1 MTRLL
6 VVMGSGETTPT
17 MIKPHRQFFASLP
30 GDARAALL
38 DTPYGFQLNADEISA
53 RAVGYFAQSVGR
65 AVDVIS
71 WRRAPA
77 PGLERERALTALRGA
92 SWIFAGPGSP
102 TYALRQWRDTELP
115 TLLAQAEVLVFASA
129 AALTLGSHTIP
140 VYEIYKAGADP
151 QWTPG
156 LNMFEQLTGVP
167 AVIIP
172 HYDNAEGGHHDTRFC
187 YLGEPRLARLEQD
200 LPDGTLIIGVDEHTA
215 LVCDLDARTA
225 TVLGNG
231 TLTLR
236 RAGRSTAY
244 PTGTTL
250 PLPFPDERKG
260 TFLTHSVA
268 EGHLPNPTSDL
279 GGAASPTAA
288 GRAGSAGGV
297 APAGGAGAADAQ
309 WAAGSAGSVGSRHG
323 AGPAGGHGTQAV
335 AGSLREAAD
344 DAEAR
349 FSTALAERDVD
360 GCVSAVLELEQAITD
375 RNADTLTSDSGEHAH
390 GLLRGMIVRL
400 GALAGTADPTP
411 LLTPLVDALVS
422 LREKAR
428 GQRDWSAAD
437 QVRDALT
444 AAGIELRD
452 TPDGPVWLR
461 TP

>member
-1 MTRLL
+1 MTKLL
-6 VVMGSGETTPT
+6 VIMGSGETTPT
-17 MIKPHRQFFASLP
+17 MIKPHRQFFAALHD
-30 GDARAALL
+30 DARAALL

-65 AVDVIS
+65 AVDVVS
-71 WRRAPA
+71 WRSALA
-77 PGLERERALTALRGA
+77 PGLDRERALAALRGA

-115 TLLAQAEVLVFASA
+115 SLLVQADVLVFASA

-151 QWTPG
+151 RWEPG
-156 LNMFEQLTGVP
+156 LNLFEQLTGIP
-167 AVIIP
+167 AVVIP

-187 YLGEPRLARLEQD
+187 YLGEPRLARLESE
-200 LPDGTLIIGVDEHTA
+200 LPDDTVIIGIDEHTA

-236 RAGRSTAY
+236 HRGRSTTY
-244 PTGTTL
+244 PTGTVL
-250 PLPFPDERKG
+250 PLPTEERKG
-260 TFLTHSVA
+260 TFLTEYVE
-268 EGHLPNPTSDL
+268 EGHPLNA
-279 GGAASPTAA
+279 GG
-288 GRAGSAGGV
+288 GGEAGSAGG
-297 APAGGAGAADAQ
+297 ASGSAGGASGGVGRGGFGQGGSGRGTAGGSTAEGGAVLDS
-309 WAAGSAGSVGSRHG
+309 AAGS
-323 AGPAGGHGTQAV
+323 V
-335 AGSLREAAD
+335 AATLREAAD
-344 DAEAR
+344 EAEAR
-349 FSTALAERDVD
+349 FSTALAGRNVD
-360 GCVSAVLELEQAITD
+360 GCVAAVLELEQAITD
-375 RNADTLTSDSGEHAH
+375 WGADTLTSDSGEHAH

-411 LLTPLVDALVS
+411 LLTPLVDALIG

-428 GQRDWSAAD
+428 EQRDWAAAD
-437 QVRDALT
+437 RVRDAL
-444 AAGIELRD
+444 AAAAIELRD